1 MDKYPGMVEN
11 LVKLLQIESVM
22 GEPEPGMPF
31 GRETYMALK
40 FMLELGQSFGFV
52 AKDVDGYAGHIEWGI
67 GEQVFGVLVHLDVVP
82 AGENWS
88 YPPFGTVIDGG
99 RIYARG
105 AMDDKSP
112 AIAALYAAKR
122 LKEEGFSPGR
132 KFRLIMGLNEENG
145 WRCMEYYSRHERM
158 PDLGFSPDANFPV
171 INREKGVLFVKC
183 FFEVSDKNLTECG
196 GGTRV
201 NMVPDRAHF
210 VYGGIRRDFK
220 GISAHGSQPH
230 KGENA
235 IHKMMAHLKDLTANG
250 AIHVIYELLCSEGF
264 LGKLG
269 MDLSDEVSGQLT
281 INLGRLDFE
290 GGKLIA
296 SLDIRYP
303 VTFKKE
309 EILGMLEKAL
319 PASIEVI
326 NFHRP
331 LYVPEDDELI
341 KKLLAAYKKVT
352 GKEGYCV
359 GIGGATYARTME
371 RCVAFGP
378 IFPDE
383 ESRIHTADEYID
395 IRNLYLMTD
404 IYYEAL
410 KSLL

>member
-1 MDKYPGMVEN
+1 MGALWINTPPL
-11 LVKLLQIESVM
+11 LVIAAESVM
-22 GEPEPGMPF
+22 GSRFGMPF
-31 GRETYMALK
+31 GRKLHKAPSCCRNSAIALALVK
-40 FMLELGQSFGFV
+40 TSIRCADHKGS
-52 AKDVDGYAGHIEWGI
+52 
-67 GEQVFGVLVHLDVVP
+67 VFRLWRALIPEPCPRRTGLSSLR
-82 AGENWS
+82 
-88 YPPFGTVIDGG
+88 TVIDGK
-99 RIYARG
+99 IYAR
-105 AMDDKSP
+105 AMDANPRTACTLQRDS
-112 AIAALYAAKR
+112 
-122 LKEEGFSPGR
+122 EEGFRGR

-309 EILGMLEKAL
+309 EVLGMLEKAL

-352 GKEGYCV
+352 GKEG
-359 GIGGATYARTME
+359 
-371 RCVAFGP
+371 
-378 IFPDE
+378 
-383 ESRIHTADEYID
+383 
-395 IRNLYLMTD
+395 
-404 IYYEAL
+404 
-410 KSLL
+410 

>member
-1 MDKYPGMVEN
+1 MDKYPVMVEN

-264 LGKLG
+264 GEAWHGPFRRGERAAHHKP
-269 MDLSDEVSGQLT
+269 
-281 INLGRLDFE
+281 GRLDFE

-309 EILGMLEKAL
+309 EVLGMLEKAL

-341 KKLLAAYKKVT
+341 KNSLPHTKSHRKR
-352 GKEGYCV
+352 GYCV

-378 IFPDE
+378 IFGR

-404 IYYEAL
+404 YITRR
-410 KSLL
+410 